1 MKNSRLL
8 LPAALALAA
17 LNAHAQAPQAAQAKA
32 AQRSLDSVTVTAP
45 RAHDPFSPFV
55 YDVMGMNAPIR
66 VDLVRAWF
74 KRVTRPASAVAAAPV
89 EHEALLTAQAS
100 VSPEMPRR

>member
-1 MKNSRLL
+1 MKSSRLL
-8 LPAALALAA
+8 LPAVLALAA
-17 LNAHAQAPQAAQAKA
+17 LSAQAQAPQAAQAKA
-32 AQRSLDSVTVTAP
+32 AQRSLDTVTVTAP

-74 KRVTRPASAVAAAPV
+74 KRVTRAASPVASAPADK
-89 EHEALLTAQAS
+89 EAMLTAQAS
-100 VSPEMPRR
+100 VSLDAPRR